1 MLRECEFSV
10 RQMTQRGRL
19 QQEQDRQ
26 RVGSQGQR
34 AGIEHTGTARVR
46 VGRVTTAA
54 YQLRISC
61 AQSQPA
67 ASLEHSQVVA
77 QHTGSTELE
86 ADCCSVRW
94 QRAKPKD

>member
-54 YQLRISC
+54 YQLRSI
-61 AQSQPA
+61 PA
-67 ASLEHSQVVA
+67 SSILGALSGSGTAHW
-77 QHTGSTELE
+77 QHG
-86 ADCCSVRW
+86 A
-94 QRAKPKD
+94 